1 MKTLY
6 DLLGTRPDDDAEAL
20 KAAFR
25 KAAKANHPDLHAGD
39 PYAAIRF
46 RQIAEAYE
54 ILRDAE
60 QRATYDRLLR
70 FEFERERLRWTLKS
84 TVSYLMHSIASG
96 AITAAGLA
104 IILAGGYMT
113 YAHFSKIPAEARA
126 SQHITSG
133 PVPKAAALNSDVV
146 KTTSAFAV
154 IIDQAG
160 PKSVEERPDRNA
172 GTEVLD
178 RESAQLVKVLSSP
191 EESDGVGKSSP
202 ADLATSDNK
211 RDMKRRDTQDTDPND
226 VKISNTKLPETKM
239 PRKPRIAA
247 RLQATGRI
255 TFEQASLENRNTC
268 SESQSCSRDVPPLF
282 GVGF

>member
-25 KAAKANHPDLHAGD
+25 KAAKAKHPDLHAGD

-70 FEFERERLRWTLKS
+70 FERERLRWTLKS
-84 TVSYLMHSIASG
+84 TVSYLMHSIASDT
-96 AITAAGLA
+96 ITAAGLA

-126 SQHITSG
+126 PEPITSG
-133 PVPKAAALNSDVV
+133 PVPKAAALNSDV
-146 KTTSAFAV
+146 KTTSVFAV

-160 PKSVEERPDRNA
+160 PKSVEERPDQNA
-172 GTEVLD
+172 GTEMLN
-178 RESAQLVKVLSSP
+178 RESAQLVKVLSSF

-202 ADLATSDNK
+202 ADLTTSDNK
-211 RDMKRRDTQDTDPND
+211 RDMKRRDTQDTDTND

-247 RLQATGRI
+247 RLQATRRV
-255 TFEQASLENRNTC
+255 TFEHASLESGNTC

>member
-39 PYAAIRF
+39 RMLHYALD
-46 RQIAEAYE
+46 IAEAYE

-70 FEFERERLRWTLKS
+70 FERERLRWTLKS
-84 TVSYLMHSIASG
+84 SVSYLMHSIASDT
-96 AITAAGLA
+96 ITAAGLA

-126 SQHITSG
+126 PEPITSG
-133 PVPKAAALNSDVV
+133 PVPKAAALNSDV

-160 PKSVEERPDRNA
+160 PKSVEERPDQSA
-172 GTEVLD
+172 GTEMLD
-178 RESAQLVKVLSSP
+178 REGAQLVKVLSSS

-202 ADLATSDNK
+202 ADLATSDLSAYIN
-211 RDMKRRDTQDTDPND
+211 Q
-226 VKISNTKLPETKM
+226 
-239 PRKPRIAA
+239 
-247 RLQATGRI
+247 TGRRG
-255 TFEQASLENRNTC
+255 LVLNRRRRWRRC
-268 SESQSCSRDVPPLF
+268 RAGLWAGFSSQRIRTMPPEWSCRDCP
-282 GVGF
+282 GSAGCR